1 VYAFTQTTKKWTADS
16 GPARYRRG
24 MYTTFFRSA
33 PYPLFTTFDAPDFST
48 VCTRRIRSN
57 TPLQALTVANDE
69 AFVEIAQGLAA
80 RVLKEVPA
88 GDVATRLKRAFLLC
102 LCREPSERE
111 LAALQSFYNRQF
123 ADLKQDEARAKALLS
138 PDLQNSE
145 SSATAAALVL
155 ASRAILNTDV
165 FITRE

>member
-1 VYAFTQTTKKWTADS
+1 
-16 GPARYRRG
+16 

-33 PYPLFTTFDAPDFST
+33 PYPLLTTFDAPDFST

-80 RVLKEVPA
+80 RVLKEVPD
-88 GDVATRLKRAFLLC
+88 DVAARLKRAFLLC
-102 LCREPSERE
+102 LCRQPSERE
-111 LAALQSFYNRQF
+111 LAVLRGYYNRQL
-123 ADLKQDEARAKALLS
+123 ADLKQDEARAKELLS
-138 PDLQNSE
+138 PELQSGP
-145 SSATAAALVL
+145 SPATAAALVL
-155 ASRAILNTDV
+155 ASRAVLNTDA